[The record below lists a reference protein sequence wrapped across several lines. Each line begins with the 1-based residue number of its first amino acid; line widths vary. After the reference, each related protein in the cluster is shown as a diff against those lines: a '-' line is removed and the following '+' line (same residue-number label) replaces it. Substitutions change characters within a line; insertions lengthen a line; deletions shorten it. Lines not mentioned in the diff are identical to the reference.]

1 MNDLKF
7 TDAAP
12 EEGKKTST
20 TVKVRQTAHIWLHMK
35 ESAPTTPSQAFQTQV
50 RMNKDSLMATDQM
63 ASFQSTYKSTLR
75 IEVPVWPD
83 VQQAL
88 LPTNKAKCQSGRPET
103 TPSPLPDRSHNQEAA
118 QNPHAL
124 NRMSTEPPGPRN
136 ADEEEEDEEED
147 TDVSPE
153 GQDASPSGKAS
164 CSEPRTPTLHGALA
178 TSMKSFLNGSSLA
191 LQ

>member
-1 MNDLKF
+1 
-7 TDAAP
+7 
-12 EEGKKTST
+12 
-20 TVKVRQTAHIWLHMK
+20 
-35 ESAPTTPSQAFQTQV
+35 
-50 RMNKDSLMATDQM
+50 MATDQM